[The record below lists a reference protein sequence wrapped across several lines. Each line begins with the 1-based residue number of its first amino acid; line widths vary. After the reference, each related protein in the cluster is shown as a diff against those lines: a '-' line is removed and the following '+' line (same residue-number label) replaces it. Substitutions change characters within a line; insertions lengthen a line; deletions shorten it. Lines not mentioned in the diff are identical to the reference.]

1 MPENDTAESNCNVL
15 IPFPYGDEDFPTQA
29 ALSAVT
35 TTTTINNRNN
45 ANTNNIS
52 ANDTNSIV
60 I

>member
-1 MPENDTAESNCNVL
+1 MPENDTAKSNCNVL
-15 IPFPYGDEDFPTQA
+15 IPFPYGYEDFPTQA
-29 ALSAVT
+29 AVSAVT